1 MAPATIAGAAP
12 QARTGRG
19 AGWTRDSIIIAI
31 REWVATYGEPPRAAD
46 WNPSSAKW
54 AGQLWRVER
63 YRDGRADGSPWPALN
78 SAKRP
83 FGGSLN
89 EAIRAAG
96 FEPARP
102 GPRRRGEVDPE
113 QAHRAVISPEGRAM
127 VAAALAQARDAERRV
142 ALLEARLDRAG
153 ERALRAAA
161 ERDAARR
168 AGSRAVAA
176 KPKVVRERVVDDAAL
191 ARAQRQAAAAGAKAE
206 VTARDLRD
214 KLAEARMDAAEAR
227 TVAKRMAVKLERAE
241 ATIATLRGERRE
253 LKAAGDRLADE
264 LVVAERTL
272 DRARSDAGV
281 EHGPALVTVHE
292 AAPAVAQVR
301 AAHIAAA
308 RDRRAAAA
316 AELRAARAERELRE
330 TVAALRGEARRL
342 TPAELAELRVTGPSG
357 PAVMAAALDALTAAR
372 RTNNPVRMQEAL
384 RRVAQAAVTWQ
395 ERI

>member
-12 QARTGRG
+12 RARTGRG
-19 AGWTRDSIIIAI
+19 AGWNRDSIIIAI

-113 QAHRAVISPEGRAM
+113 QAHRAIISPEGRAM

-153 ERALRAAA
+153 ERASRAAA

-168 AGSRAVAA
+168 AGSRAGGA
-176 KPKVVRERVVDDAAL
+176 KPTVVRERVVDDAAL
-191 ARAQRQAAAAGAKAE
+191 ARAQRRAAAAEAKADAT
-206 VTARDLRD
+206 VRDVRA
-214 KLAEARMDAAEAR
+214 KCAEARMDAAEAR
-227 TVAKRMAVKLERAE
+227 TAAKRMAAKLERAE

-253 LKAAGDRLADE
+253 LKAGGDRLADE
-264 LVVAERTL
+264 LVAAERL
-272 DRARSDAGV
+272 LARARADADRA
-281 EHGPALVTVHE
+281 PAAVTVQPPAPE
-292 AAPAVAQVR
+292 AAELH
-301 AAHIAAA
+301 AARVAAA
-308 RDRRAAAA
+308 RDRRAAAD

-330 TVAALRGEARRL
+330 TVAVLRGEVRRL

-357 PAVMAAALDALTAAR
+357 PAVMAAALQALTAAR
-372 RTNNPVRMQEAL
+372 RTNNPAHMQDAL